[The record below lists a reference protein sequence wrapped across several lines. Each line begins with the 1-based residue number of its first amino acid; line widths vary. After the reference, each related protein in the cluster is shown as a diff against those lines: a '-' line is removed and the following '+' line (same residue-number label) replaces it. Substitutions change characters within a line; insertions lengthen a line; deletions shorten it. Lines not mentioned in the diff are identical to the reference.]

1 MLTQVT
7 GYRAVVT
14 EVASTEGTSDDQN
27 IVVLILGAVLGVALI
42 VVLTTIILLATICYR
57 NKVSFSIVAIS

>member
-42 VVLTTIILLATICYR
+42 FVLTTIILLATICYR